1 MGKVVVITGAG
12 LGLGR
17 ALARRLVADGDSVV
31 LLGRTFAKV
40 QAVAEALGE
49 NALAL
54 HCDVADPDS
63 VRAAFDAIAER
74 HRAIDVLINNAAVFH
89 PFLIE
94 EASDAQLRSTIDIN
108 LLGPVLCVRSAIPL
122 LRRSRAGLII
132 SISSE
137 SVEIDL
143 PHLVLY
149 ETTKVALERLAR
161 GLRQELRADGIRST
175 VLRIGA
181 LIDRDKEWDVD
192 PVAFGRFAEAAAA
205 AGMPLIGDHASELS
219 TIAGIIRM
227 MIDLPRDTS
236 IDLVTT
242 SGHGS
247 L

>member
-17 ALARRLVADGDSVV
+17 ALARRLAGDGDTVI

-40 QAVAEALGE
+40 QAVAEALGD

-54 HCDVADPDS
+54 RCDVADPDS
-63 VRAAFDAIAER
+63 VRAAFAAIAER
-74 HRAIDVLINNAAVFH
+74 HPAIDVLINNAAVFQ

-94 EASDAQLRSTIDIN
+94 EASDAQLRAAIDIN
-108 LLGPVLCVRSAIPL
+108 LLGPALCARSAIPL
-122 LRRSRAGLII
+122 LRRSPAGLII

-181 LIDRDKEWDVD
+181 LIDPDKEWDVD
-192 PVAFGRFAEAAAA
+192 PVAFGRFAEASAA
-205 AGMPLIGDHASELS
+205 AGMPLTGNRASELAS
-219 TIAGIIRM
+219 IAALVRVT
-227 MIDLPRDTS
+227 IDLPRDTS
-236 IDLVTT
+236 LDLVTT

>member
-17 ALARRLVADGDSVV
+17 ALARRLAGDGDTVI

-40 QAVAEALGE
+40 QAVAEALGD

-54 HCDVADPDS
+54 RCDVADPDS
-63 VRAAFDAIAER
+63 VRAAFAAIAER
-74 HRAIDVLINNAAVFH
+74 HPAIDVLINNAAVFQ

-94 EASDAQLRSTIDIN
+94 EASDAQLRAAIDIN
-108 LLGPVLCVRSAIPL
+108 LLGPALCARSAIPL
-122 LRRSRAGLII
+122 LRRSPAGLII

-181 LIDRDKEWDVD
+181 LIDPDKEWDVD

-205 AGMPLIGDHASELS
+205 AGMPLTGNRGSELAS
-219 TIAGIIRM
+219 IAALVRVT
-227 MIDLPRDTS
+227 IDLPRDTS
-236 IDLVTT
+236 LDLVTT